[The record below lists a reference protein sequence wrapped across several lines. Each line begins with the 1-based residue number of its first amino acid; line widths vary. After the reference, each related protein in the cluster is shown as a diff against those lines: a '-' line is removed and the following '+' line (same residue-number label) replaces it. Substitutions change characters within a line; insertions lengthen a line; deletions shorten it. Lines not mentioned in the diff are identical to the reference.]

1 MKPDIVSI
9 PSDYMA
15 LITELQLKNKELL
28 AENNRMKHFLPDS
41 YTEMRLRE
49 KQLQDRMSRYEQSII
64 DYENEK
70 KALIE
75 QLKQKDRDVVFL
87 KAKFEETNTLWHQ
100 ENLEKQKLE
109 AIIGQQYREAMELD
123 TLRRR
128 AEDDKNQFRLKNNQ
142 LKTEI
147 EDLLKENRKVATEK
161 MTLSNRLESLRKLNK
176 QMEKKVETME
186 QKPGAQKFA
195 KQLELQ
201 EKLSFTV
208 QKFEEQN

>member
-1 MKPDIVSI
+1 M
-9 PSDYMA
+9 
-15 LITELQLKNKELL
+15 
-28 AENNRMKHFLPDS
+28 
-41 YTEMRLRE
+41 
-49 KQLQDRMSRYEQSII
+49 
-64 DYENEK
+64 
-70 KALIE
+70 IE
-75 QLKQKDRDVVFL
+75 QLKQKDRDLVFV

-128 AEDDKNQFRLKNNQ
+128 ADDDKNQFRLKNNQ

-147 EDLLKENRKVATEK
+147 EDLLKENRKVASEK
-161 MTLSNRLESLRKLNK
+161 QTMSTRLESLRKLNK
-176 QMEKKVETME
+176 QMEKKIETLE

-195 KQLELQ
+195 KVIELQ

>member
-1 MKPDIVSI
+1 
-9 PSDYMA
+9 
-15 LITELQLKNKELL
+15 
-28 AENNRMKHFLPDS
+28 
-41 YTEMRLRE
+41 
-49 KQLQDRMSRYEQSII
+49 
-64 DYENEK
+64 
-70 KALIE
+70 
-75 QLKQKDRDVVFL
+75 
-87 KAKFEETNTLWHQ
+87 
-100 ENLEKQKLE
+100 
-109 AIIGQQYREAMELD
+109 MELD

>member
-1 MKPDIVSI
+1 
-9 PSDYMA
+9 
-15 LITELQLKNKELL
+15 
-28 AENNRMKHFLPDS
+28 
-41 YTEMRLRE
+41 
-49 KQLQDRMSRYEQSII
+49 
-64 DYENEK
+64 
-70 KALIE
+70 
-75 QLKQKDRDVVFL
+75 
-87 KAKFEETNTLWHQ
+87 
-100 ENLEKQKLE
+100 
-109 AIIGQQYREAMELD
+109 MELD

-208 QKFEEQN
+208 QKFEEQKTSFFNSTAKTKAVPLKMLRRSCLLLQIKITKTVPQC